1 MSKNFSPKTFPL
13 NSVGVSIACVV
24 IIIIVITSTI
34 KNVNEKLNYF
44 EELKSSKWQESQ
56 TLITPY
62 HQVKVTHIDA
72 GYDVEEEI
80 QKWLWADVVI
90 QQAPAWWMGVPWIVK
105 KYIDEVFTLGR
116 GRLYQSD
123 GRTRQDSA
131 KEYGSGGLLQGKQY
145 MLSVTW
151 NAPAIAFTDPK
162 QFFEATGVDGVYIA
176 THKAYQ
182 FLGMTPLPTFM
193 SNDVIKNPTID
204 SDIQN
209 YQAHLTTVFGH

>member
-1 MSKNFSPKTFPL
+1 MKNILILNGGKNFAHSH
-13 NSVGVSIACVV
+13 G
-24 IIIIVITSTI
+24 
-34 KNVNEKLNYF
+34 KLNDTMT
-44 EELKSSKWQESQ
+44 Q
-56 TLITPY
+56 TAEAHLLNLG

-105 KYIDEVFTLGR
+105 KYIDEVFTLGH

-123 GRTRQDSA
+123 GRTRQDPA
-131 KEYGSGGLLQGKQY
+131 KKYGSGGLLQGKQY

-182 FLGMTPLPTFM
+182 FLGMNPLPTFM